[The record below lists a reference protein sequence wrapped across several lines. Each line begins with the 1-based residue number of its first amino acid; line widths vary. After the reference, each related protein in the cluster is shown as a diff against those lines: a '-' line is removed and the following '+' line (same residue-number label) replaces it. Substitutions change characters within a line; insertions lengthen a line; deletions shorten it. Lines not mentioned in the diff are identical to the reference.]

1 MQLASVPKL
10 LTCSE
15 RRPKN
20 VSSVPVGLVKM
31 SATRCTTVNASARVV
46 HIAR

>member
-15 RRPKN
+15 DAEAEPMPRMLRE
-20 VSSVPVGLVKM
+20 
-31 SATRCTTVNASARVV
+31 ASWMAIKKRITAEVQ
-46 HIAR
+46 RLSL